1 MPDDLH
7 YQSAWAL
14 SGLIRDGQVSPVE
27 LVDACLSRIEATEP
41 TLNSFIT
48 LLPDAARAAAR
59 RAEQEIARGHWR
71 GPLHGIPVG
80 LKDLFNTAGVRTTS
94 GTRIYDTYV
103 PAADCTVAARFQQA
117 GAILLGKLNMHP
129 LAYGPTGEN
138 ADYGHMHNPWQPA
151 RVTGG
156 SSGGSGSAAAAGQC
170 PITMG
175 SDTGGSVRI
184 PAALCGIVGLKPTY
198 GRISRAGLTPLSWC
212 LDHPGPMTRCVED
225 AALAMNAIA
234 GPDPLDPATSAAP
247 APAPDYTAALT
258 GELRGLRIGVIKEY
272 FDDELAPGI
281 AALTQQAIGVLGEL
295 GAEIVEVSL
304 PLYEYAQPISNAI
317 LMAEATA
324 AHRDALL
331 NQGENL
337 YPPVRERLE
346 EGLFISAADYLK
358 AQQARQVFCAQVDAL
373 LKDVDLLA
381 GPTEPVIAP
390 VIIERRVAVNGQSRP
405 VVPMLTKYT
414 RVYNLT
420 GGPAISVPCGFADSG
435 LADGGTANDGLAD
448 GGLADDTMPAGLHLA
463 GRNFDELTVLRAA
476 YAYQQ
481 ATDWHTRRPPL

>member
-1 MPDDLH
+1 MPDELH
-7 YQSAWAL
+7 YRSAWEL

-27 LVDACLSRIEATEP
+27 VVDACLARIEATEP

-59 RAEQEIARGHWR
+59 RAEQEIARGNWR

-103 PAADCTVAARFQQA
+103 PDADCTVAVRLQQA

-129 LAYGPTGEN
+129 MAYGPTGEN
-138 ADYGHMHNPWQPA
+138 ADYGHMHNPWDPE

-170 PITMG
+170 HITMG

-198 GRISRAGLTPLSWC
+198 GRVSRAGLTPLSWC
-212 LDHPGPMTRCVED
+212 LDHPGPLTRCVED

-234 GPDPLDPATSAAP
+234 GPDPLDPATADVP
-247 APAPDYTAALT
+247 VPDYTAALT
-258 GELRGLRIGVIKEY
+258 GDIRGLRIGVVREY
-272 FDDELAPGI
+272 FDDELDAGVASLTEQAI
-281 AALTQQAIGVLGEL
+281 AALGEL

-304 PLYEYAQPISNAI
+304 PLYDYAQPISNAI

-324 AHRDALL
+324 AHRDLLL
-331 NQGENL
+331 NQGDRL

-346 EGLFISAADYLK
+346 EGLFISAAEYLR
-358 AQQARQVFCAQVDAL
+358 AQQGRQVFCAQVNDL
-373 LKDVDLLA
+373 LRDVDLLA
-381 GPTEPVIAP
+381 GPAEPVTAP
-390 VIIERRVAVNGQSRP
+390 ALLERRVEVNGQARP

-414 RVYNLT
+414 RVYNIT
-420 GGPAISVPCGFADSG
+420 GSPAISVPCGFA
-435 LADGGTANDGLAD
+435 ADG
-448 GGLADDTMPAGLHLA
+448 MPVGLHLA
-463 GRNFDELTVLRAA
+463 GRNFDEATALRAA

-481 ATDWHTRRPPL
+481 AAGWHTRRPPL